1 MLIQPTTA
9 YRIAASICAITVL
22 IIFITPSNAYD
33 HRGMRGGGMHGGG
46 KHGGGMHGG
55 GMRGGGMRGGGGF
68 DARSGFSIDSARAI
82 GLEETGLKVKFPEN
96 ISCEGI
102 ASEFGSPYRYD
113 GSKRPRFRMA
123 GLHGGL
129 DLSLDIGT
137 PLLAVANGVLVK
149 KGEGGRATGNFI
161 FVKFNPVSTG
171 FKKYIYAKYQH
182 LDELPQAPIGTKF
195 TAGQQIAIS
204 GDTGTSGG
212 YFGSGY
218 PHLHLTMFASEHG
231 HVTGRFGKFLMKN
244 GRMIDP
250 LAIYLNPKDFSKI
263 IKKTTTLSGTK
274 VEPSL
279 ALKKSTALKKKP
291 YRYWP
296 VYCADKAKQ
305 AAEDNVEDDDYEKN
319 NY

>member
-1 MLIQPTTA
+1 
-9 YRIAASICAITVL
+9 
-22 IIFITPSNAYD
+22 
-33 HRGMRGGGMHGGG
+33 MRGGSDS
-46 KHGGGMHGG
+46 
-55 GMRGGGMRGGGGF
+55 RI
-68 DARSGFSIDSARAI
+68 GFSIESARAI

-96 ISCEGI
+96 ISCENI
-102 ASEFGSPYRYD
+102 ASEYGSPYRYD
-113 GSKRPRFRMA
+113 GSKRPSFRMA

-129 DLSLDIGT
+129 DLSLEVGT
-137 PLLAVANGVLVK
+137 PLLAIADGVLVK

-161 FVKFNPVSTG
+161 FVKFHPRSTG
-171 FKKYIYAKYQH
+171 FNKYIYAKYQH
-182 LDELPQAPIGTKF
+182 LDELPASPIGTKF
-195 TAGQQIAIS
+195 SAGQQIAIS

-218 PHLHLTMFASEHG
+218 PHLHITMFASEHG

-250 LAIYLNPKDFSKI
+250 LAIYLSPEAFSKI
-263 IKKTTTLSGTK
+263 IKISTTLSGLN

-279 ALKKSTALKKKP
+279 ALKTSVSLKRKP

-296 VYCADKAKQ
+296 VYCGDKATKPE
-305 AAEDNVEDDDYEKN
+305 ADIVEEDDYEKN